1 MPPLKLIP
9 YCRRLARRPA
19 GAQRNKD
26 RQISPGL
33 FTLVVAMTRKAFIC
47 FLALFLIQTGRA
59 QSVKDALNHKYK
71 NQVLALRS
79 PFTARDQKFDSAGQ
93 PLNAPTGSW
102 LLYGGIFV
110 EKLNLSSDTLRLE
123 GHRAAYYIDKKNGKL
138 IHTIYD
144 KARRIEVHLDQP
156 LNSLDD
162 AQTVLNRVFFLDG
175 EAAEHVK
182 PEFRRADDN
191 TPEDQIFHISKHAF
205 RRPDDNAPEAA
216 TDRDKEGIVLPPRP
230 TYTPE
235 PEYSLQARNAKYQ
248 GTVVLN
254 IVIDRAGKI
263 SRIRLERPLGMG
275 LDENAMEGVK
285 RWRFNPATR
294 NGQPVAVEM
303 NIEVSFNLY

>member
-1 MPPLKLIP
+1 VPGKQRKDLFLTAVGM
-9 YCRRLARRPA
+9 RAAAA
-19 GAQRNKD
+19 GAPKKNHQNLR
-26 RQISPGL
+26 IL
-33 FTLVVAMTRKAFIC
+33 FTLVLAMNRKISVL
-47 FLALFLIQTGRA
+47 FLAVLLFQAATARA
-59 QSVKDALNHKYK
+59 DSIKDALSHKYK

-79 PFTARDQKFDSAGQ
+79 PFTAGDQKFDSAGQ
-93 PLNAPTGSW
+93 PLNSRPKGPW

-123 GHRAAYYIDKKNGKL
+123 GHRAASYDDKKNGKL
-138 IHTIYD
+138 MLIRYG
-144 KARRIEVHLDQP
+144 KARRIEIHLDQP
-156 LNSLDD
+156 INSFDD
-162 AQTVLNRVFFLDG
+162 AQTVLNRVFFLEGDV
-175 EAAEHVK
+175 AEHAK

-191 TPEDQIFHISKHAF
+191 TPTTEIYHVGKDGTL
-205 RRPDDNAPEAA
+205 APRA
-216 TDRDKEGIVLPPRP
+216 

-235 PEYSLQARNAKYQ
+235 PEYSEQARHAKYQ

-254 IVIDRAGKI
+254 IVIDKAGKL
-263 SRIRLERPLGMG
+263 SRIRLERPLGLG

>member
-1 MPPLKLIP
+1 
-9 YCRRLARRPA
+9 
-19 GAQRNKD
+19 
-26 RQISPGL
+26 
-33 FTLVVAMTRKAFIC
+33 MTRKAFIC